1 MRVVEIFK
9 SIEGEGKR
17 AGLPCTF
24 IRLYGCDLDCSYCDT
39 DYGRKGGNFTEYT
52 VDEILDKVKELGV
65 NAVTITG
72 GEPLI
77 HKDVY
82 DLIESLADENYWV
95 NIETNGANRLEV
107 FPSFYPVFYTMD
119 VKCPSS
125 GMTRFMLE
133 ENLNYLYPGDVL
145 KFVVGSEEDL
155 QFAKKII
162 DEHELRCEVYFSPV
176 FGKIEPSQIV
186 DFVLENGLN
195 DCKVQIQLHK
205 VIWDPNKRGV

>member
-39 DYGRKGGNFTEYT
+39 DYGRKGGNYTEYT
-52 VDEILDKVKELGV
+52 IDEILDRVKELGV

-82 DLIESLADENYWV
+82 DLVESLTDENYWI
-95 NIETNGANRLEV
+95 NIETNGANKLKI

-119 VKCPSS
+119 MKCPSS
-125 GMTRFMLE
+125 GMTGFMLK
-133 ENLNYLYPGDVL
+133 ENLSFLGVQDVL

-162 DEHELRCEVYFSPV
+162 DENQLSCEIYFSPV

-186 DFVLENGLN
+186 DFILENHLD
-195 DCKVQIQLHK
+195 DCKVQIQIHK

>member
-39 DYGRKGGNFTEYT
+39 DYGRKGGNYTEYT
-52 VDEILDKVKELGV
+52 IDEILDKVKELGLKV
-65 NAVTITG
+65 VTITG

-77 HKDVY
+77 HPEVY
-82 DLIESLADENYWV
+82 DLIESLTDENYWI
-95 NIETNGANRLEV
+95 NIETNGANRLTV
-107 FPSFYPVFYTMD
+107 FPGFYPVFYTMD
-119 VKCPSS
+119 MKCPSS
-125 GMTRFMLE
+125 GMTRFMLK
-133 ENLNYLYPGDVL
+133 ENLNFLGVQDVL

-162 DEHELRCEVYFSPV
+162 DENQLSCEIYFSPV

-186 DFVLENGLN
+186 DFILENHLD
-195 DCKVQIQLHK
+195 DCKVQIQIHK
-205 VIWDPNKRGV
+205 IIWDPNKRGV

>member
-39 DYGRKGGNFTEYT
+39 DYGRKGGNYTEYT
-52 VDEILDKVKELGV
+52 IDEILDKVKELGL
-65 NAVTITG
+65 NAITITG

-77 HKDVY
+77 HRDVY
-82 DLIESLADENYWV
+82 NLIESLTDENYWV
-95 NIETNGANRLEV
+95 NIETNGANKLKM
-107 FPSFYPVFYTMD
+107 FPSFYSVFYTMD

-125 GMTRFMLE
+125 GMTEFMLK
-133 ENLNYLYPGDVL
+133 ENLNFLGVQDVL

-162 DEHELRCEVYFSPV
+162 DENQLSCEIYFSPV

-186 DFVLENGLN
+186 DFILENHLN
-195 DCKVQIQLHK
+195 DCKVQIQIHK
-205 VIWDPNKRGV
+205 IIWDPNKRGV

>member
-1 MRVVEIFK
+1 M
-9 SIEGEGKR
+9 G
-17 AGLPCTF
+17 
-24 IRLYGCDLDCSYCDT
+24 
-39 DYGRKGGNFTEYT
+39 
-52 VDEILDKVKELGV
+52 KVKELGV

-82 DLIESLADENYWV
+82 DLIESLADENYWI

-145 KFVVGSEEDL
+145 KFVVGSKEDL